1 MATNTKYNFII
12 CMDPVIVDGKLNYK
26 KQFIIPLIL
35 PVENEDKTKAI
46 LINTKRALENIL
58 LADREPN
65 TYIRCT
71 RQYLKTVNII
81 TTEKVYTDLKIT
93 KPFDINIIIKY
104 DYTDYH
110 IRDFIIKNLERNGI
124 FVR

>member
-1 MATNTKYNFII
+1 MTTNTKYNFII

-46 LINTKRALENIL
+46 LINTKRALQNIL

-81 TTEKVYTDLKIT
+81 TTEKVYTDMKIT
-93 KPFDINIIIKY
+93 KPFDINIILKY
-104 DYTDYH
+104 DYADYH
-110 IRDFIIKNLERNGI
+110 IRNFIIKNLERNGI
-124 FVR
+124 YIY

>member
-1 MATNTKYNFII
+1 MTTNTKYNFII

-81 TTEKVYTDLKIT
+81 T
-93 KPFDINIIIKY
+93 IISQ
-104 DYTDYH
+104 
-110 IRDFIIKNLERNGI
+110 ERSHA
-124 FVR
+124 FRL